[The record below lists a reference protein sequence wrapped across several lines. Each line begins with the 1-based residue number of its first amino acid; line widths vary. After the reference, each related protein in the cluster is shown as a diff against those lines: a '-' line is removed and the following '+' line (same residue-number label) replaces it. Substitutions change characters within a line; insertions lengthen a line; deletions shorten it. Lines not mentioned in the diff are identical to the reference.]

1 MTNLPK
7 LNWRIAATPSIPAST
22 AATNVFAT
30 LKTQLQSC
38 QYWTLVET
46 PNTGTTS
53 LLFRPNATY
62 STSSNCNVVLA
73 YNITSSVAYRAPD
86 DAAAAATYQYRMAV
100 GLTPNITENGSGSF
114 RGPNADRPFQTA
126 TGNPRW
132 SGYWFCA
139 NTGSISASFIL
150 ESEDN
155 IFIGFKERSS
165 TSGAFGFLAG
175 AIVES
180 HDSLDGENNFRVYGM
195 ITSGPTVM
203 VSNFW
208 ATQTAFMSNG
218 TSNSGPHAGA
228 FIVSGGV
235 PNTDTTSGLNGN
247 IWQALLREGTITI
260 GADEQNTWP
269 GSPAGSRQVAYPVIY
284 TAATIANAAPLRGL
298 GLGRGFFHSSD
309 GVGGLTRIQS
319 GGIDQV
325 YRINATHTNAYTDG
339 VIFGPASGSGL

>member
-7 LNWRIAATPSIPAST
+7 LNWRIAATPSIPSST
-22 AATNVFAT
+22 AATNVIAT
-30 LKTQLQSC
+30 LKSQLQSC

-73 YNITSSVAYRAPD
+73 YNITGSTAYRAPD
-86 DAAAAATYQYRMAV
+86 DAAPAATRQYRLAV
-100 GLTPNITENGSGSF
+100 GLTPDITENGSGSF
-114 RGPNADRPFQTA
+114 RGQNADRPFQTA

-139 NTGSISASFIL
+139 NTGSISASFVL

-155 IFIGFKERSS
+155 IFVGFKDRSNS
-165 TSGAFGFLAG
+165 SGTFGFLAG
-175 AIVES
+175 AVVES
-180 HDSLDGENNFRVYGM
+180 HDRLDGENNYRVYGM
-195 ITSGPTVM
+195 ITSGPIVIAGT
-203 VSNFW
+203 FW
-208 ATQTAFMSNG
+208 SQDTAFMGNG
-218 TSNSGPHAGA
+218 TINSVAHAGA

-235 PNTDTTSGLNGN
+235 ANADASSGLNGN
-247 IWQALLREGTITI
+247 IWQSILHEANITL
-260 GADEQNTWP
+260 GADVQATW
-269 GSPAGSRQVAYPVIY
+269 GAFPAGSRQVAYPVIY
-284 TAATIANAAPLRGL
+284 TAAALANLVPLRAL
-298 GLGRGFFHSSD
+298 GIGRGLFHSSD

-319 GGIDQV
+319 GGVDQV
-325 YRINATHTNAYTDG
+325 YRLNASHNNTYTDA

>member
-7 LNWRIAATPSIPAST
+7 LNWRIAATPSIPSTT

-62 STSSNCNVVLA
+62 STSSNCNIVLA
-73 YNITSSVAYRAPD
+73 YNITGSTAYRAPD
-86 DAAAAATYQYRMAV
+86 DAAAAGTTQYRLAV
-100 GLTPNITENGSGSF
+100 GLTPDITENGSGSF
-114 RGPNADRPFQTA
+114 RGQNADRPFQTA

-139 NTGSISASFIL
+139 NTGSISASFVV

-155 IFIGFKERSS
+155 IFIGFKDRSS
-165 TSGAFGFLAG
+165 TSGTFGFLAG
-175 AIVES
+175 AIIES
-180 HDSLDGENNFRVYGM
+180 YDSLSGENNFRLYGM
-195 ITSGPTVM
+195 LTSGPT
-203 VSNFW
+203 NIAATFW
-208 ATQTAFMSNG
+208 STLTAFFGN
-218 TSNSGPHAGA
+218 TSTNSTNHAGV

-235 PNTDTTSGLNGN
+235 ANGDASSGLNTN
-247 IWQALLREGTITI
+247 IWQYAFKDGTQTV
-260 GADEQNTWP
+260 GYDDYSTWKAT
-269 GSPAGSRQVAYPVIY
+269 PAGSRQIGYPVSAYGATVGNVAPFRALGIY
-284 TAATIANAAPLRGL
+284 RGI
-298 GLGRGFFHSSD
+298 FHASD
-309 GVGGLTRIQS
+309 EAGGLVRIQS

-325 YRINATHTNAYTDG
+325 FKISATHNNTTNDAF
-339 VIFGPASGSGL
+339 ILGPASGSGL